1 MIHKEKDTIRID
13 RYNKYQKLYDGD
25 HAIAFNEKLHNL
37 NKENL
42 IYIVQN
48 LCAVISNISADYLV
62 GSGVMVVA
70 EDESQQDI
78 IDTLNSDIN
87 SDALIYE
94 AALTSAYMGDVIFLI
109 HQSDDEDSIEYSV
122 VSPEKYYPIYD
133 GAHSNSVV
141 GFELHHNFEEND
153 VDYVLIETYTIGKIE
168 RSLFAKD
175 KETGD
180 LTDVP
185 LGRIFPDMEE
195 EQNTNID
202 FLPVVHIKN
211 FSTAGSRW
219 GISDLKNIESL
230 QHALNNR
237 LSQIDTILDK
247 HADPKMIV
255 PQGTLNQNGEI
266 DRGDMELFEVPS
278 GEDGMVKPEYI
289 TWNANLKE
297 AFEDVDMLIKQL
309 ARVAEIPL
317 TLLGMDNGGA
327 IESGVAI
334 QLKYASLLKKIERKK
349 AYFRRGV
356 EDLYEKVLKASGVS
370 DPSVNVDFGNSLP
383 ENRVEELTITD
394 QRIANGTLSKIDA
407 IKRLDKVDEEE
418 ATGRLA
424 EIEKDRPRLI
434 ENTPPRVT
442 LPSEE

>member
-202 FLPVVHIKN
+202 FLPVVHI
-211 FSTAGSRW
+211 
-219 GISDLKNIESL
+219 
-230 QHALNNR
+230 
-237 LSQIDTILDK
+237 
-247 HADPKMIV
+247 
-255 PQGTLNQNGEI
+255 
-266 DRGDMELFEVPS
+266 
-278 GEDGMVKPEYI
+278 
-289 TWNANLKE
+289 
-297 AFEDVDMLIKQL
+297 
-309 ARVAEIPL
+309 
-317 TLLGMDNGGA
+317 
-327 IESGVAI
+327 
-334 QLKYASLLKKIERKK
+334 
-349 AYFRRGV
+349 
-356 EDLYEKVLKASGVS
+356 
-370 DPSVNVDFGNSLP
+370 NS
-383 ENRVEELTITD
+383 
-394 QRIANGTLSKIDA
+394 
-407 IKRLDKVDEEE
+407 
-418 ATGRLA
+418 
-424 EIEKDRPRLI
+424 
-434 ENTPPRVT
+434 
-442 LPSEE
+442 